1 MRGTSFPRYRE
12 GSPLTISHTADQIDK
27 HNLEIAQADDETYT
41 SMRELAEEL
50 PDHSPRYILLSY
62 PLTLVC
68 YARLSRLDA
77 IAHSFPAV
85 GQIISPLRAALL
97 FTRDLQLR
105 KPYAVCR
112 RQGTHEKH
120 GRSGESH

>member
-1 MRGTSFPRYRE
+1 M
-12 GSPLTISHTADQIDK
+12 TISHTADQIDK

-41 SMRELAEEL
+41 NMQELAEEL

-68 YARLSRLDA
+68 YARLSRLNA

-85 GQIISPLRAALL
+85 GQIISSLRAALL
-97 FTRDLQLR
+97 STRDLQLG

-112 RQGTHEKH
+112 R
-120 GRSGESH
+120 